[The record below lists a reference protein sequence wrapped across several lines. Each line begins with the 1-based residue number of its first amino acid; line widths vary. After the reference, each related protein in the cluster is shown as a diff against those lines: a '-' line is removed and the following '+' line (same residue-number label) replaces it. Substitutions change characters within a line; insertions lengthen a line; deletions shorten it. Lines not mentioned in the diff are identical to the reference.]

1 MSCYLLHFFRISLR
15 EGKAMQMESV
25 ARAIDR
31 LNRFLQFCDELLRL
45 LSTKYGTSR
54 KKTSYVRTL
63 KETMESY
70 ISM

>member
-1 MSCYLLHFFRISLR
+1 
-15 EGKAMQMESV
+15 MQIESV

-31 LNRFLQFCDELLRL
+31 LNRFLQFCDELFKVTVNKVWYLPE
-45 LSTKYGTSR
+45 

>member
-1 MSCYLLHFFRISLR
+1 
-15 EGKAMQMESV
+15 MQIESV

-54 KKTSYVRTL
+54 KKTSHVRTL

-70 ISM
+70 RSM

>member
-1 MSCYLLHFFRISLR
+1 
-15 EGKAMQMESV
+15 MQIESV
-25 ARAIDR
+25 ARAIHR